1 MKQQTPARGK
11 GPNKRRPTREEL
23 NQQARDRKRQ
33 KKHRG
38 LSSGSR
44 NSESRQA
51 NSGNGGK
58 NRPDPR
64 LGSKKPVA
72 LGVSASAAPKA
83 EKMPVRPQLS
93 PAEELEKL
101 ETDPKLDALLDRI
114 ESGEAIDKKDRD
126 WVNARLDR
134 INELMQQLGLSF
146 DEEDEDEGEGEED
159 LMRLLKGSD

>member
-1 MKQQTPARGK
+1 MKQQTPARAK
-11 GPNKRRPTREEL
+11 GPNKRRTSREEL

-44 NSESRQA
+44 NSESQQA
-51 NSGNGGK
+51 NSGKGGK

-72 LGVSASAAPKA
+72 LGVPASAAPKA
-83 EKMPVRPQLS
+83 EKAPSLPRLS

-101 ETDPKLDALLDRI
+101 ENDPKLDALLDRI
-114 ESGEAIDKKDRD
+114 ESGEVIDKKERD
-126 WVNARLDR
+126 WVNAQLDR
-134 INELMQQLGLSF
+134 IDELMQQLGLSF
-146 DEEDEDEGEGEED
+146 DDDDEEEGEED
-159 LMRLLKGSD
+159 LMRLLKGGD

>member
-11 GPNKRRPTREEL
+11 GPSKRRPTREEL

-38 LSSGSR
+38 LSSGNR
-44 NSESRQA
+44 NSDSQQT
-51 NSGNGGK
+51 NSGKGGK

-72 LGVSASAAPKA
+72 LGGPVTQAPKV
-83 EKMPVRPQLS
+83 EKEPLRPQLS
-93 PAEELEKL
+93 PSEELEML
-101 ETDPKLDALLDRI
+101 ENDPKLDALLDRI
-114 ESGEAIDKKDRD
+114 ESGEALDKKERD

-134 INELMQQLGLSF
+134 IDELMQQLGLSF
-146 DEEDEDEGEGEED
+146 DDDEDEEEGEED
-159 LMRLLKGSD
+159 LMRLLKGGD